1 VTNFKANE
9 GDSDTI
15 SVDGVSEKV
24 IEVLQGF
31 NKTRVV
37 LKGGT
42 RFTEDLNF
50 DSLLVMEFIAA
61 LEDSL
66 DISVPLNVLPDI
78 ETVGQLIKVTEE
90 IVREEHG

>member
-1 VTNFKANE
+1 MSAE
-9 GDSDTI
+9 PSDGA
-15 SVDGVSEKV
+15 SSDVRAAVL
-24 IEVLQGF
+24 EVLQTF
-31 NKTRVV
+31 NKTGVA
-37 LKGGT
+37 LEDGT

-61 LEDSL
+61 LEDRL

-78 ETVGQLIKVTEE
+78 ETVGQLVATTSE

>member
-1 VTNFKANE
+1 MSVAP
-9 GDSDTI
+9 SDDRF
-15 SVDGVSEKV
+15 SDVRSS
-24 IEVLQGF
+24 VLQVLGPF
-31 NKTRVV
+31 NKNGVM
-37 LKGGT
+37 LEDGT

-61 LEDSL
+61 LEDQL

-78 ETVGQLIKVTEE
+78 ETIGQLVTVAYE

>member
-1 VTNFKANE
+1 MSAE
-9 GDSDTI
+9 PSDGA
-15 SVDGVSEKV
+15 SPDVRAAVL
-24 IEVLQGF
+24 EVLQTF
-31 NKTRVV
+31 NKTDVT
-37 LKGGT
+37 LKDGT

-61 LEDSL
+61 LEDRL

-78 ETVGQLIKVTEE
+78 ETVVQLVVAATE

>member
-1 VTNFKANE
+1 MSAAP
-9 GDSDTI
+9 GSSGSSD
-15 SVDGVSEKV
+15 VRAAVL
-24 IEVLQGF
+24 EVLGPF
-31 NKTRVV
+31 NETAVT
-37 LKGGT
+37 LEGGT

-61 LEDSL
+61 LEDRL

-78 ETVGQLIKVTEE
+78 ETVGQLVVTAQE

>member
-1 VTNFKANE
+1 MR
-9 GDSDTI
+9 S
-15 SVDGVSEKV
+15 S
-24 IEVLQGF
+24 VLQVLGPF
-31 NKTRVV
+31 NKNGVM
-37 LKGGT
+37 LEDGT

-61 LEDSL
+61 LEDQL

-78 ETVGQLIKVTEE
+78 ETIGQLVTVAYE

>member
-1 VTNFKANE
+1 MSAAP
-9 GDSDTI
+9 GSSGSSD
-15 SVDGVSEKV
+15 VRAAVL
-24 IEVLQGF
+24 EVLGPF
-31 NKTRVV
+31 NKTAVT
-37 LKGGT
+37 LEDGT

-61 LEDSL
+61 LEDRL

-78 ETVGQLIKVTEE
+78 ETVGQLVVTAQE